1 MTGCVYLI
9 IFQYQVSPLENAFDT
24 LDTTN
29 KKINKEVEHHI
40 SEPAANVQN
49 LSMLL
54 QGIIDASVNGGI
66 SNYKVDILYII
77 ILYHI

>member
-1 MTGCVYLI
+1 MTRYFYLI

-24 LDTTN
+24 LDATN

-40 SEPAANVQN
+40 AEPAANVQN

-66 SNYKVDILYII
+66 SNYKVDII
-77 ILYHI
+77 